1 MASAASRKTCFSP
14 QCVRLSGSPQPPVN
28 LPARG
33 QKALVVLNTAVM
45 NRYVAIALGGLVAV
59 LAWQPHAALG
69 QAGLDR
75 RLQAAKRLEC
85 SFSVLAT
92 GSWDKNT
99 PAVAVTPAEFKAA
112 FFDINID
119 EGTAEAESAY
129 GASFISVRYAQG
141 YLHIMQMSD
150 AGPLY
155 LTTVMARAAGEG
167 KLMAV
172 HTRLEYSPTIIPG
185 FTSRPEMYVGTC
197 AIAA

>member
-1 MASAASRKTCFSP
+1 
-14 QCVRLSGSPQPPVN
+14 
-28 LPARG
+28 
-33 QKALVVLNTAVM
+33 M
-45 NRYVAIALGGLVAV
+45 NRLIAIALGGLAV
-59 LAWQPHAALG
+59 GMALPPEAALG

-75 RLQAAKRLEC
+75 RLAAAKRLEC

-92 GSWDKNT
+92 GTWDKNT
-99 PAVAVTPAEFKAA
+99 PAVAVTPSELKAA

-155 LTTVMARAAGEG
+155 LTTVLARATGEG
-167 KLMAV
+167 RLMAV
-172 HTRLEYSPTIIPG
+172 HTRLEYSPTVIPG
-185 FTSRPEMYVGTC
+185 FTSRPEMYVGSC

>member
-1 MASAASRKTCFSP
+1 
-14 QCVRLSGSPQPPVN
+14 
-28 LPARG
+28 
-33 QKALVVLNTAVM
+33 M
-45 NRYVAIALGGLVAV
+45 NRHVAIALGGLAV
-59 LAWQPHAALG
+59 LLAWQPYAALG

-75 RLQAAKRLEC
+75 RLAAAKRIEC
-85 SFSVLAT
+85 SFPVLAT

-99 PAVAVTPAEFKAA
+99 PAVAVKPVELKAA

-155 LTTVMARAAGEG
+155 LTTVLARAAGEG
-167 KLMAV
+167 RLMAV
-172 HTRLEYSPTIIPG
+172 HTRLEYSPTVIPG

-197 AIAA
+197 AIVP